1 MHGFSDVT
9 CESDCNACQWLQS
22 WASSPTTQ
30 RSSQWRSCLWVTMSH
45 APASDWWD
53 YNFALSLAPY
63 GEWISIFFLCLL
75 GMLRIKTYNPSPGKA
90 RGWGLWTWDQPGSY
104 SKTLTQNENSQISR
118 GTFSRS
124 LSFYFYIMNHIYLLI
139 HFLKFR
145 YIFIS
150 FIFYINYLKHMEL
163 VRKVMNNKTENIS
176 NSRSALTVYSCHK
189 VCRKVFLHT
198 CCHLFL

>member
-1 MHGFSDVT
+1 
-9 CESDCNACQWLQS
+9 
-22 WASSPTTQ
+22 
-30 RSSQWRSCLWVTMSH
+30 
-45 APASDWWD
+45 
-53 YNFALSLAPY
+53 
-63 GEWISIFFLCLL
+63 
-75 GMLRIKTYNPSPGKA
+75 MLRIKTYNPSPGKA
-90 RGWGLWTWDQPGSY
+90 GGWGLWTWDQPGSY

-176 NSRSALTVYSCHK
+176 NSRSALTVCSESIPTYMLSSI
-189 VCRKVFLHT
+189 FIIIIIIFM
-198 CCHLFL
+198 LFSWRIKAIIKLN